1 MAMVINSNI
10 MSLNAQNQLTKSQN
24 DLNTSM
30 ERLASGKR
38 INSAADDA
46 AGLAIANRMTSQIR
60 GLDQAVRNAND
71 GQALIQ
77 TAEGALDETTNIL
90 QRMRE
95 LSIQSANGTYD
106 SGNRSTLNAEVRQ
119 LQDELT
125 RIADTTNFNGQKLL
139 DGSLGELVLQVGSE
153 ANQTISAEIGKLD
166 AKGLGGQ
173 AAGDLI
179 GQALT
184 GATNI
189 AAFTGIT
196 GVETATDGSEV
207 AMFINGQNVGDLEAA
222 ATADNL
228 QGVLDE
234 INKNVSGVEASAFTE
249 LTATESATGIIRG
262 DQRLSIEVIGP
273 STETNRIDIVDTGS
287 MQEVVDKINA
297 QANGLVRAELDEEGN
312 LQLSNDT
319 GAQIR
324 VLGSAATS
332 ETDPANAAGD
342 ANQQAGAEAVGF
354 GTTGAVGNAQ
364 LAFTIT
370 DPEVSAVNVEYKTGT
385 PANAAAVTA
394 TNALINGL
402 GVQARTDGDIS
413 GTTVGAGGAGSL
425 TEGDLK
431 INGVNVPATTANVEN
446 TATGAK
452 NLADAINKVSA
463 DTGVVAT
470 VVANAAVAT
479 EFSIQ
484 LNSVDG
490 SEIKIEQKDAATR
503 ALTGLVDTN
512 NANSVGNSVADIDI
526 STAAGAQKAI
536 GILDN
541 ALEQV
546 NSVRGDLGA
555 ISNRLDYTMNNLSN
569 IAENQAAARSRI
581 EDADFAKESANLS
594 RAQVLQQA
602 GTAMLA
608 QANAAPQQVLSLLQ

>member
-125 RIADTTNFNGQKLL
+125 RIAETTNFNGQKLL

-173 AAGDLI
+173 AAGDIVGAAL
-179 GQALT
+179 GGGDNMTALT
-184 GATNI
+184 VI
-189 AAFTGIT
+189 
-196 GVETATDGSEV
+196 DGTVNS
-207 AMFINGQNVGDLEAA
+207 MSINGQSVGDLASNNSSL
-222 ATADNL
+222 TTILN
-228 QGVLDE
+228 E
-234 INKNVSGVEASAFTE
+234 INKNVSGVEVTAFTE
-249 LTATESATGIIRG
+249 LTGDAKGDGIIRTG
-262 DQRLSIEVIGP
+262 AIQIQSIGP
-273 STETNRIDIVDTGS
+273 DTETNQIQIVNTGS
-287 MQEVVDKINA
+287 LQEVVDQINEKG
-297 QANGLVRAELDEEGN
+297 NGLIKAELNEEGF
-312 LQLSNDT
+312 LQLSNET
-319 GAQIR
+319 GARIA
-324 VLGSAATS
+324 VTATGGAS
-332 ETDPANAAGD
+332 LASVGMTTNNAS
-342 ANQQAGAEAVGF
+342 
-354 GTTGAVGNAQ
+354 NAQ
-364 LAFTIT
+364 LAFNIT
-370 DPEVSAVNVEYKTGT
+370 DPNVESIDISYGGTTGPT
-385 PANAAAVTA
+385 AAQIAA
-394 TNALINGL
+394 I
-402 GVQARTDGDIS
+402 GVQARDSGDIT
-413 GTTVGAGGAGSL
+413 GATVANGALA
-425 TEGDLK
+425 EGDLE
-431 INGVNVPATTANVEN
+431 INGVKI
-446 TATGAK
+446 GAAAG
-452 NLADAINKVSA
+452 NADLAIQQGNMIAAINEKSA
-463 DTGVVAT
+463 ETGVVA
-470 VVANAAVAT
+470 VAT
-479 EFSIQ
+479 GTNQIK
-484 LNSVDG
+484 LDSVDG
-490 SEIKIEQKDAATR
+490 SEIQIKANAAATT
-503 ALTGLVDTN
+503 ATGFIETN
-512 NANSVGNSVADIDI
+512 NASSTGNSVADIDI

-569 IAENQAAARSRI
+569 ISENQAAARSRI
-581 EDADFAKESANLS
+581 EDADFARESANLS

>member
-1 MAMVINSNI
+1 MVINSNI

-166 AKGLGGQ
+166 AKGLGGK
-173 AAGDLI
+173 AAGDVVGAEISGLA
-179 GQALT
+179 ALKT
-184 GATNI
+184 
-189 AAFTGIT
+189 IT
-196 GVETATDGSEV
+196 GTNDANSLKVNKQS
-207 AMFINGQNVGDLEAA
+207 VGDLQTVA
-222 ATADNL
+222 NL
-228 QGVLDE
+228 QEALDTM
-234 INKNVSGVEASAFTE
+234 NSNLSGVEVGAFTE
-249 LTATESATGIIRG
+249 LTATNAGTGVIRG
-262 DQRLSIEVIGP
+262 DSKLTIEIVGP
-273 STETNRIDIVDTGS
+273 STENNRLEIVNTGS
-287 MQEVVDKINA
+287 MEEVVEKINS
-297 QANGLVRAELDEEGN
+297 QADGLIKASLDEDGR

-319 GAQIR
+319 GAQIT
-324 VLGSAATS
+324 VKF
-332 ETDPANAAGD
+332 AND
-342 ANQQAGAEAVGF
+342 ANSDEDADRTAGAEAVGF
-354 GTTGAVGNAQ
+354 VNPTGANNDLVQEAQ
-364 LAFTIT
+364 LTFTIT
-370 DPEVSAVNVEYKTGT
+370 DTNVKNVNLEVGSNLSQENLGLQSRSSGDITGM
-385 PANAAAVTA
+385 AVTA
-394 TNALINGL
+394 TGDLDIIE
-402 GVQARTDGDIS
+402 GDI
-413 GTTVGAGGAGSL
+413 
-425 TEGDLK
+425 K
-431 INGVNVPATTANVEN
+431 INGVSIAVDNAVPAGASATETENAN
-446 TATGAK
+446 A
-452 NLADAINKVSA
+452 LADSINKYSA
-463 DTGVVAT
+463 DTGVVAS
-470 VVANAAVAT
+470 VSGDA
-479 EFSIQ
+479 
-484 LNSVDG
+484 LKLDSVDG
-490 SEIKIEQKDAATR
+490 SEIKIDLGDSATL
-503 ALTGLVDTN
+503 AKTGLIETN
-512 NANSVGNSVADIDI
+512 NATSVGNSVADIDI

-569 IAENQAAARSRI
+569 ISENQAAARSRI

>member
-106 SGNRSTLNAEVRQ
+106 TGNRSTLNAEVMQ

-125 RIADTTNFNGQKLL
+125 RIAETTNFNGQKLL

-173 AAGDLI
+173 AAGD
-179 GQALT
+179 
-184 GATNI
+184 
-189 AAFTGIT
+189 
-196 GVETATDGSEV
+196 V
-207 AMFINGQNVGDLEAA
+207 VGTQLAA
-222 ATADNL
+222 ASGTVLAALQSIDGTAGTDDL
-228 QGVLDE
+228 V
-234 INKNVSGVEASAFTE
+234 INKQSVGNLSGAANLKDALDIMNSNLSGVEASAFTE
-249 LTATESATGIIRG
+249 MTATTAGTGVIRG
-262 DQRLSIEVIGP
+262 SEKLAIEIIGP
-273 STETNRIDIVDTGS
+273 STENNLLEIVDTGS
-287 MQEVVDKINA
+287 LEEVVEKINS
-297 QANGLVRAELDEEGN
+297 QANGLIQASIDEEGR
-312 LQLSNDT
+312 LQLSNET
-319 GAQIR
+319 GAQIN
-324 VLGSAATS
+324 VKVTDDADTPAA
-332 ETDPANAAGD
+332 DANRAAG
-342 ANQQAGAEAVGF
+342 ARAIGFEVTAGS
-354 GTTGAVGNAQ
+354 TTNITQNAQ

-370 DPEVSAVNVEYKTGT
+370 DPNVDNVDITVGTDLDQENLGIQTRDKGDITGAQIT
-385 PANAAAVTA
+385 GAAA
-394 TNALINGL
+394 LDIKE
-402 GVQARTDGDIS
+402 GDI
-413 GTTVGAGGAGSL
+413 
-425 TEGDLK
+425 K
-431 INGVNVPATTANVEN
+431 INGVSIAVDNAATANVGN
-446 TATGAK
+446 NAQA
-452 NLADAINKVSA
+452 LVDSVNKFSA
-463 DTGVVAT
+463 DTGVVASL
-470 VVANAAVAT
+470 AGAAGVK
-479 EFSIQ
+479 
-484 LNSVDG
+484 LDSVDG
-490 SEIKIEQKDAATR
+490 TEIKLELGDTATF
-503 ALTGLVDTN
+503 AKTGLIETN

-536 GILDN
+536 GILDD

-569 IAENQAAARSRI
+569 ISENQAAARSRI

-594 RAQVLQQA
+594 RSQVLQQA

>member
-125 RIADTTNFNGQKLL
+125 RIAETTNFNGQKLL

-166 AKGLGGQ
+166 AKGLGGK
-173 AAGDLI
+173 AAGDLV
-179 GQALT
+179 GTALG
-184 GATNI
+184 GADNI
-189 AAFTGIT
+189 AAFG
-196 GVETATDGSEV
+196 ALDAADANSF
-207 AMFINGQNVGDLEAA
+207 MKINGQDVGKLDGETTLTGILE
-222 ATADNL
+222 T
-228 QGVLDE
+228 
-234 INKNVSGVEASAFTE
+234 INGNVSGVEVSAFTE
-249 LTATESATGIIRG
+249 LTAKNAGTGILRDGTVLTIDIIGPDTESNQIQVT
-262 DQRLSIEVIGP
+262 
-273 STETNRIDIVDTGS
+273 DTGS
-287 MQEVVDKINA
+287 MEELAEKINA
-297 QANGLVRAELDEEGN
+297 QANGQIFASLNDDGKLV
-312 LQLSNDT
+312 LSNTT
-319 GAQIR
+319 GAQIKID
-324 VLGSAATS
+324 
-332 ETDPANAAGD
+332 TDSTNGDADGDLAGAKAAGFVD
-342 ANQQAGAEAVGF
+342 ASATAVD
-354 GTTGAVGNAQ
+354 GTEDVTQNAQ
-364 LAFTIT
+364 LSFTIT
-370 DPEVSAVNVEYKTGT
+370 DPNISNVDIEFGT
-385 PANAAAVTA
+385 AITDAEKQA
-394 TNALINGL
+394 L
-402 GVQARTDGDIS
+402 GVQDRKGADITGAVITGATDLNILEGDI
-413 GTTVGAGGAGSL
+413 
-425 TEGDLK
+425 K
-431 INGVNVPATTANVEN
+431 INGVNIAVENAGTANVTN
-446 TATGAK
+446 NANA
-452 NLADAINKVSA
+452 LADSINKFS
-463 DTGVVAT
+463 DQTGVVAS
-470 VVANAAVAT
+470 VSGDALKLDSVAGT
-479 EFSIQ
+479 
-484 LNSVDG
+484 
-490 SEIKIEQKDAATR
+490 EIKIELGDSATF
-503 ALTGLVDTN
+503 AKTGLIETN

-536 GILDN
+536 GILDD

-569 IAENQAAARSRI
+569 ISENQAAARSRI

>member
-24 DLNTSM
+24 ELNTSM

-125 RIADTTNFNGQKLL
+125 RIAETTNFNGQKLL

-173 AAGDLI
+173 AAGDVVGTTMGGSANI
-179 GQALT
+179 SALSV
-184 GATNI
+184 
-189 AAFTGIT
+189 IT
-196 GVETATDGSEV
+196 GVGGTTMS
-207 AMFINGQNVGDLEAA
+207 INGQSVGA
-222 ATADNL
+222 
-228 QGVLDE
+228 LDGE
-234 INKNVSGVEASAFTE
+234 TTLTGILKTINSNVSGVEVSAFTE
-249 LTATESATGIIRG
+249 LKAAEEGDGVLRG
-262 DQRLSIEVIGP
+262 DETVVIKSIGP
-273 STETNRIDIVDTGS
+273 DTETNQIEITDTGS
-287 MQEVVDKINA
+287 LQEVVDQINQKGA
-297 QANGLVRAELDEEGN
+297 GFIKAEIDEDGK
-312 LQLSNDT
+312 LLLSNDT
-319 GAQIR
+319 GARI
-324 VLGSAATS
+324 VVEDGASATGTPALSALGMDATD
-332 ETDPANAAGD
+332 TDKS
-342 ANQQAGAEAVGF
+342 
-354 GTTGAVGNAQ
+354 TSNAQ

-370 DPEVSAVNVEYKTGT
+370 DPNLVDDGVKIEFGANVD
-385 PANAAAVTA
+385 ADMIAD
-394 TNALINGL
+394 I
-402 GVQARTDGDIS
+402 GVQARDGGDIT
-413 GTTVGAGGAGSL
+413 GAIVTTSTAL
-425 TEGDLK
+425 NEGDLQ
-431 INGVNVPATTANVEN
+431 INGVNIGAADGDATLANQ
-446 TATGAK
+446 
-452 NLADAINKVSA
+452 ADNVVKAINEKSA
-463 DTGVVAT
+463 ETGVVAI
-470 VVANAAVAT
+470 ANSDG
-479 EFSIQ
+479 SIK
-484 LNSVDG
+484 LDSVDG
-490 SEIKIEQKDAATR
+490 SEITIAIKAGSDATAAT
-503 ALTGLVDTN
+503 GFIESN
-512 NANSVGNSVADIDI
+512 NASSTGNSVADINI

-569 IAENQAAARSRI
+569 ISENQAAARSRI

>member
-1 MAMVINSNI
+1 MVINSNI

-125 RIADTTNFNGQKLL
+125 RIAETTNFNGQKLL

-166 AKGLGGQ
+166 ARGLGGSSVDVIGTVGGAASL
-173 AAGDLI
+173 AAGLS
-179 GQALT
+179 Q
-184 GATNI
+184 
-189 AAFTGIT
+189 IT
-196 GVETATDGSEV
+196 GSDATLLKV
-207 AMFINGQNVGDLEAA
+207 NGQDVGDLRDA
-222 ATADNL
+222 ATGGATLKDK
-228 QGVLDE
+228 LDT
-234 INKNVSGVEASAFTE
+234 INSRISGVEVSAFTE
-249 LTATESATGIIRG
+249 LVGEFASTATGVITGANKLTI
-262 DQRLSIEVIGP
+262 DLVGP
-273 STETNRIDIVDTGS
+273 GSEANKLEITNTGS
-287 MQEVVDKINA
+287 MEELVNKINEQGSGMLKASLNDSGALVLSSETGAAITVTDNAAA
-297 QANGLVRAELDEEGN
+297 QAAGL
-312 LQLSNDT
+312 
-319 GAQIR
+319 
-324 VLGSAATS
+324 
-332 ETDPANAAGD
+332 TDGTGD
-342 ANQQAGAEAVGF
+342 AEQQ
-354 GTTGAVGNAQ
+354 AQ

-370 DPEVSAVNVEYKTGT
+370 DSNIENVNIEVGTGPVSAASLGTAIGIQNRDGSNITGFST
-385 PANAAAVTA
+385 GGAAA
-394 TNALINGL
+394 
-402 GVQARTDGDIS
+402 
-413 GTTVGAGGAGSL
+413 
-425 TEGDLK
+425 LK
-431 INGVNVPATTANVEN
+431 DQELVINGVAIGAAETSATAANQAAYNVTAINAKSAETGVIASVGTDQSITLNSVNGTEISIEYGR
-446 TATGAK
+446 ATGAETAVK
-452 NLADAINKVSA
+452 AIGFLA
-463 DTGVVAT
+463 T
-470 VVANAAVAT
+470 
-479 EFSIQ
+479 
-484 LNSVDG
+484 NS
-490 SEIKIEQKDAATR
+490 SET
-503 ALTGLVDTN
+503 
-512 NANSVGNSVADIDI
+512 VGNSVADIDI

-569 IAENQAAARSRI
+569 ISENQAAARSRI